1 MKAQFKTT
9 KNLIPAIIQD
19 KDTKVI
25 LMLGYMNKKA
35 IKLSEETGNVHF
47 FSRSKNRIW
56 KKGEKSN
63 NVLEIVNMKLDC
75 DNDTLLIQANPKGP
89 ICHKGTDTCWADN
102 NKGNFLNELEG
113 IIASRKKGN
122 NNESYTSMLFE
133 KGLDKILQK
142 IGEESSELIIASKNK
157 QLDNFKNEAADLLF
171 HFLVLLSEKQISLI
185 DIMHVLEKR
194 NNR

>member
-19 KDTKVI
+19 IDTKVI
-25 LMLGYMNKKA
+25 LMLGYMNEKA

-63 NVLEIVNMKLDC
+63 NVLKIINMKLDC
-75 DNDTLLIQANPKGP
+75 DNDTILIQANPKGP
-89 ICHKGTDTCWADN
+89 ICHKGTDTCWAKE
-102 NKGNFLNELEG
+102 NKGNFLNELES
-113 IIASRKKGN
+113 IIASRKKGHN
-122 NNESYTSMLFE
+122 SESYTSMLFE

-142 IGEESSELIIASKNK
+142 IGEESSELIIASKNEE
-157 QLDNFKNEAADLLF
+157 LDNFKNEAADLLF

-185 DIMHVLEKR
+185 DIVHVLQKR